1 MAKSKRKQAP
11 RAAGPAAPARR
22 EGTLRWLARRN
33 DKDGRPLLSAM
44 QVEAGE
50 RLARDYWHAQLEP
63 RVTANWSAA
72 APSERTRRSAPG
84 FGVEMSDAVVAARQ
98 RFHRAL
104 DTVGGELAGLLFD
117 VCCHDLGHAAAEAA
131 RGWPLR
137 SAKVVLDVA
146 LAALAR
152 HYGLIAPE
160 RRWDSRP
167 RHWGDADYRPSLEKW
182 RKRGGR
188 GS

>member
-1 MAKSKRKQAP
+1 MAKAKRKAAQ
-11 RAAGPAAPARR
+11 RAANPAAPVRR

-33 DKDGRPLLSAM
+33 DKDGRPLLSAT

-50 RLARDYWHAQLEP
+50 RLARDYWQAQLEP

-72 APSERTRRSAPG
+72 APTERRRRATPG
-84 FGVEMSDAVVAARQ
+84 FGVEMSDTAVAARQ
-98 RFHRAL
+98 RFHRAFDAIGPDL
-104 DTVGGELAGLLFD
+104 GGLIFD
-117 VCCHDLGHAAAEAA
+117 VCCHDIGLAAAEHM

-146 LAALAR
+146 LTALAR

-167 RHWGDADYRPSLEKW
+167 RHWGDTDYRPSLERW
-182 RKRGGR
+182 RSDAG
-188 GS
+188 